1 MFYNP
6 NPNSIDAQTPSVLP
20 FLPFLASDLL
30 FVAVLIV
37 ILHSDDAPIRNRL
50 VPQLSPGSPKLG
62 PEDRPRRVV
71 PTDLPDV
78 DLGSRSGGRERER
91 RVWREADGEDLA
103 L

>member
-6 NPNSIDAQTPSVLP
+6 NPNSIDAQTPSLLP
-20 FLPFLASDLL
+20 SLPLSSSDLL
-30 FVAVLIV
+30 FVTILII
-37 ILHSDDAPIRNRL
+37 ILHADDTPIRNRL
-50 VPQLSPGSPKLG
+50 VPQLSPGSPKLRPKDG
-62 PEDRPRRVV
+62 PRRVV